1 VATQS
6 KQPATIRAID
16 RRFGFIANQSIERRK
31 TKRAGAITIR
41 STFEKPHEVERRI
54 FKKMRAFPP
63 DTRETTPMI
72 RSRSPILAALL
83 CGGCSYA
90 PSVPVFGAFFPAWM
104 LCALVGIGFAVIL
117 RVLSAATGLS
127 RRVEIPAATYPLVA
141 LLFAAAGWILF
152 FRG

>member
-1 VATQS
+1 
-6 KQPATIRAID
+6 
-16 RRFGFIANQSIERRK
+16 
-31 TKRAGAITIR
+31 
-41 STFEKPHEVERRI
+41 
-54 FKKMRAFPP
+54 MRASSA
-63 DTRETTPMI
+63 DTREITPMI
-72 RSRSPILAALL
+72 CSRSPILAALL

-90 PSVPVFGAFFPAWM
+90 PNVPVFGAFFPAWM